1 MPAVPLF
8 WQNTILYQFFRLL
21 QKELAIGKI
30 HQAYQ
35 LERKQYNRG
44 VGFGKPLSVFQ
55 ERVSDC
61 IISGHRNQKH
71 DAIEEIRWLSFLASE
86 ARLSGGIGGRG
97 VFEQATHLVQIAA
110 PLLGRLTEPPCTPSA
125 SSMRAMTPL
134 HEVGDS
140 STPIL
145 TEIWVRPGC

>member
-21 QKELAIGKI
+21 QKVLVTGKI

-61 IISGHRNQKH
+61 IISGHRNQRKQQH
-71 DAIEEIRWLSFLASE
+71 RWESVLFFFSFAEKGL
-86 ARLSGGIGGRG
+86 
-97 VFEQATHLVQIAA
+97 
-110 PLLGRLTEPPCTPSA
+110 
-125 SSMRAMTPL
+125 
-134 HEVGDS
+134 
-140 STPIL
+140 
-145 TEIWVRPGC
+145 

>member
-21 QKELAIGKI
+21 QKVLVTGKI

-61 IISGHRNQKH
+61 IISGHRNQSLTTVS
-71 DAIEEIRWLSFLASE
+71 IQIGTVFL
-86 ARLSGGIGGRG
+86 LK
-97 VFEQATHLVQIAA
+97 L
-110 PLLGRLTEPPCTPSA
+110 
-125 SSMRAMTPL
+125 
-134 HEVGDS
+134 
-140 STPIL
+140 
-145 TEIWVRPGC
+145 